1 MNGNPNFTL
10 LTLQLALRW
19 PGHREKERI
28 LDRDFAA
35 ATLRRLGLD
44 ANTRLLAVCAGTED
58 WELLSSLGFT
68 NVVVSNL
75 DEAFAPLVPDGAWS
89 YQDAQSLSFEDRS
102 FDWVFVSEGLHHC
115 RSPHRALGEMY
126 RVCRVG
132 IVAIEARDSALMRL
146 AVRLGMADAYELAAV
161 ADQGFRTGGLDNT
174 SVPNHVYRWT
184 EAEVTKTL
192 RSYDPTGEPQIEFRY
207 GLRLPTAEATG
218 RRRRLAGQL
227 AKPALAAL
235 CAVFKRQSNQLAIV
249 ARRPTE
255 LYPWLHKADGQIQ
268 FNPDYSS

>member
-1 MNGNPNFTL
+1 MAND
-10 LTLQLALRW
+10 
-19 PGHREKERI
+19 HRDGRRI
-28 LDRDFAA
+28 LDRDFAT
-35 ATLRRLGLD
+35 ATLNSLGLD
-44 ANTRLLAVCAGTED
+44 TDTRLLAVCAGTDD

-89 YQDAQSLSFEDRS
+89 YQDAQSLAFDDRS

-115 RSPHRALGEMY
+115 RSPHRALVEMY
-126 RVCRVG
+126 RVCRAG

-146 AVRLGMADAYELAAV
+146 AVRVGMADSYELAAV

-184 EAEVTKTL
+184 ESEVVKTL
-192 RSYDPTGEPQIEFRY
+192 RSYDPTGEPRVDFRY

-218 RRRRLAGQL
+218 RRRRLAGQM
-227 AKPALAAL
+227 AKPLLRVL
-235 CAVFKRQSNQLAIV
+235 CAVFKRQSNQLAVI
-249 ARRPTE
+249 ARRPTK
-255 LYPWLHKADGQIQ
+255 LYPWLHRVEGEVQ
-268 FNPDYSS
+268 FNPDYRG

>member
-1 MNGNPNFTL
+1 MAND
-10 LTLQLALRW
+10 
-19 PGHREKERI
+19 HRDGRRI
-28 LDRDFAA
+28 LDRKFAT
-35 ATLRRLGLD
+35 ATLNSLGLN
-44 ANTRLLAVCAGTED
+44 AETRLLAVCAGTDD
-58 WELLSSLGFT
+58 WELLCSLGFT

-89 YQDAQSLSFEDRS
+89 YQDAQSLTFDDRS

-126 RVCRVG
+126 RVSREG

-146 AVRLGMADAYELAAV
+146 AVRVGMADAYELAAV

-184 EAEVTKTL
+184 EAEVEKTL
-192 RSYDPTGEPQIEFRY
+192 RSYDPTGEPRVDFRY
-207 GLRLPTAEATG
+207 GLRLPTAESTG

-227 AKPALAAL
+227 AKPALRLL
-235 CAVFKRQSNQLAIV
+235 CAVFKRQSNQLAVI
-249 ARRPTE
+249 ARRPTD
-255 LYPWLHKADGQIQ
+255 LYPWLHRVEGEIE
-268 FNPDYSS
+268 FNPDYRG